1 MAPLDPDAVAA
12 VLEQLCPAPRDPD
25 ELHDLLLSLVACRPY
40 GPWQEWFAALAADGR
55 ATELDGCWVATE
67 RREAATALGTDDE
80 AAAAC
85 VGRAPA
91 AGRAGDGRRARG
103 RRTAATGCAPGCAAL
118 RGAGTHRAGPAGGYG
133 RGDRAARR
141 ALVRAPP
148 AGPAARGRPAAP
160 ARPGRGGA
168 HLGLRAVLDPLAARH
183 AGVPARGPGR
193 AARGVGAVGG
203 DRGAGGG
210 VGGPGSPAARPR
222 LRPALARRAVPVGR
236 GGLGAAHAAGRAD
249 RAQRHTV
256 ARHAA
261 RLRQCATSWCRC
273 CAPCGPG
280 RRRPSPRWVRGP
292 TCSPRCA
299 PAAPASGPSSPR

>member
-40 GPWQEWFAALAADGR
+40 GPWEEWFAALAADGR

-67 RREAATALGTDDE
+67 RREAAAALGTDDE

-85 VGRAPA
+85 AAGHLQLAGPVTVDELVADAPLPPGAPLGAPLTVPRARTALARLEGTGVAIELPDGRWCARHLLVRLHA
-91 AGRAGDGRRARG
+91 AGRRRRRG
-103 RRTAATGCAPGCAAL
+103 LVEAVPISDYVRFLTRWQHATPAL
-118 RGAGTHRAGPAGGYG
+118 
-133 RGDRAARR
+133 
-141 ALVRAPP
+141 
-148 AGPAARGRPAAP
+148 
-160 ARPGRGGA
+160 
-168 HLGLRAVLDPLAARH
+168 
-183 AGVPARGPGR
+183 PARGPGR
-193 AARGVGAVGG
+193 AARGAGAVGG

-210 VGGPGSPAARPR
+210 VGGPDPPDARPR

-236 GGLGAAHAAGRAD
+236 GGLGAAHAAGRAH

-261 RLRQCATSWCRC
+261 RLRQARR
-273 CAPCGPG
+273 AGADAARRCGPG

-299 PAAPASGPSSPR
+299 RAAPASGPSSPR